1 MRNEFNNVY
10 EHIIESYEDARDS
23 TPFQKKIY
31 IETKKNI
38 SATVHIWVNHYR
50 KLGYELRPDAVHFL
64 IINLHQLVALPLA
77 LESQVDKK
85 IAQKLHIDTE
95 SILNEAINISKKKN
109 QLRKKIPNTN
119 DFGYPDD
126 KLMLTGG
133 DVIKAV
139 GRIYDNLNLSQIQLW
154 GG

>member
-38 SATVHIWVNHYR
+38 SATVHGLVNHYR
-50 KLGYELRPDAVHFL
+50 RLGYELRPDAVHFL

-85 IAQKLHIDTE
+85 IVQKLHIDTE
-95 SILNEAINISKKKN
+95 SILNEAIKISKEKN
-109 QLRKKIPNTN
+109 QLRKIPNTN
-119 DFGYPDD
+119 DSSHPDY

-139 GRIYDNLNLSQIQLW
+139 GKVYDKLNLSQIQLW